1 MANTSNNLVDH
12 RRGFR
17 KREKK
22 NIYIYIYIYKREKER
37 EREREKRI
45 QHYSKYNNI
54 LCPMILLT
62 THNII
67 NCSGNR
73 GQTITIIEGKKGDP
87 HLTTDN
93 Y

>member
-22 NIYIYIYIYKREKER
+22 KYIYIYIRERKR

>member
-1 MANTSNNLVDH
+1 
-12 RRGFR
+12 
-17 KREKK
+17 
-22 NIYIYIYIYKREKER
+22 
-37 EREREKRI
+37 
-45 QHYSKYNNI
+45 
-54 LCPMILLT
+54 MILLT